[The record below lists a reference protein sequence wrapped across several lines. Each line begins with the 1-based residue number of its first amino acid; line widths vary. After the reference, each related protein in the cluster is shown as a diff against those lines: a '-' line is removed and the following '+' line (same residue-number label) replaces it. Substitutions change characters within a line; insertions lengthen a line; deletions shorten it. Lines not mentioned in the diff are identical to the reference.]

1 MDLKSV
7 TISNFLS
14 FGESQSYVVEPGAI
28 LVTGENL
35 DEGGSN
41 GCGKSSFVD
50 AIAWALF
57 GKTTRG
63 LKADEVVNRRT
74 KKNCAVILEI
84 NHLGNH
90 YTISR
95 YRKHKE
101 FGDRLI
107 VKKNEE
113 TIEYGTVAM
122 TEEWICSEFS
132 LDYDLFTCTV
142 LFAQGNTFN
151 FVDSGNKSQKEILSK
166 IMRINYERYQQKAKD
181 RQKELELEVQ
191 KSEREIDILKSHQI
205 ENLDV
210 HFQDQEKVWELERAD
225 RIELLTSRLAECN
238 EKLKSIVVEDVSL
251 LKILKDKVTAKKLEA
266 KNRYESIDSKILEI
280 KMSIR
285 EINSR
290 KKTGD
295 KCPTCNQPWPNDTEW
310 RNQHVGKEAA
320 RLDALIKD
328 LESLK
333 ERAKEKIEK
342 LDDKMIQI
350 RSQIAAVQ
358 DKETARS
365 ITAGQILTLENEIEE
380 LKNSKNPVM
389 ELKAKEQERQNKI
402 KDKIAQIESSIEKAK
417 SELPLVSFWVQAFG
431 DSGIK
436 SFVFDLICSSLT
448 SKANKYLNTLTS
460 GSVAVTFD
468 TQKKLKSGEIRE
480 KFDCSIIT
488 DGQAIPYAAY
498 SGGEKRRISLSVDMG
513 LAEIMSEYY
522 ESNFN
527 FLIFDEQSNYLDDQ
541 GRRQF
546 FSLIKQ
552 LGRDKAVY
560 VIDHDASL
568 KGMFDNTMLIRKKN
582 GISRIANA

>member
-1 MDLKSV
+1 
-7 TISNFLS
+7 
-14 FGESQSYVVEPGAI
+14 
-28 LVTGENL
+28 
-35 DEGGSN
+35 
-41 GCGKSSFVD
+41 
-50 AIAWALF
+50 F

-74 KKNCAVILEI
+74 KKNCAVVLEI
-84 NHLGNH
+84 NHLSNH

-107 VKKNEE
+107 VKKNED
-113 TIEYGTVAM
+113 TIEYGTISM

-205 ENLDV
+205 EDLDA
-210 HFQDQEKVWELERAD
+210 HFQDQEKAWELERID

-251 LKILKDKVTAKKLEA
+251 LKILKDKEVTAKKLEA
-266 KNRYESIDSKILEI
+266 KNRHESIDSKILEI

-290 KKTGD
+290 QKIGD

-310 RNQHVGKEAA
+310 RNQHVEREASK
-320 RLDALIKD
+320 LDGLLKD

-358 DKETARS
+358 EKETARS
-365 ITAGQILTLENEIEE
+365 ITAGQILTLENEIQE
-380 LKNSKNPVM
+380 LKHSKNPVM
-389 ELKAKEQERQNKI
+389 DLKAKE
-402 KDKIAQIESSIEKAK
+402 
-417 SELPLVSFWVQAFG
+417 
-431 DSGIK
+431 
-436 SFVFDLICSSLT
+436 
-448 SKANKYLNTLTS
+448 
-460 GSVAVTFD
+460 
-468 TQKKLKSGEIRE
+468 
-480 KFDCSIIT
+480 
-488 DGQAIPYAAY
+488 
-498 SGGEKRRISLSVDMG
+498 
-513 LAEIMSEYY
+513 
-522 ESNFN
+522 
-527 FLIFDEQSNYLDDQ
+527 
-541 GRRQF
+541 
-546 FSLIKQ
+546 
-552 LGRDKAVY
+552 
-560 VIDHDASL
+560 
-568 KGMFDNTMLIRKKN
+568 
-582 GISRIANA
+582 